1 MFVKSSLEIPFS
13 LEQVRPEMLDSPESW
28 LRPLLVEARAES
40 RILEAELGF
49 QIPTRQGVMRLQF
62 RGARA
67 EEARVLLFLRVWVDD
82 LDHWWAGFDSVLS
95 AAWFG
100 ERRTQLV
107 IVGQYDPPVG
117 TSRSEQVLLH
127 RVVDA
132 VSRHFVAGVAAELSE
147 RVSPAARSN
156 PFELP

>member
-1 MFVKSSLEIPFS
+1 MFVESSVEIPFR
-13 LEQVRPEMLDSPESW
+13 LEQIRVEMLASPDSW

-49 QIPTRQGVMRLQF
+49 QIPTRQGVMRLQL

-82 LDHWWAGFDSVLS
+82 LDHWWAGFESVLS

-107 IVGQYDPPVG
+107 IAGQYEPPMG
-117 TSRSEQVLLH
+117 MSLRDRVLLH
-127 RVVDA
+127 RVVGT
-132 VSRHFVAGVAAELSE
+132 VSRHFVAGVAVELSE
-147 RVSPAARSN
+147 RVSSAVRSD
-156 PFELP
+156 PV